1 MIAMEYKIDLSYWN
15 KMLDKWVSEDKIDP
29 SIVPR
34 FKLTKERIW
43 HNIAAEVYKDIWS
56 SKKFFIPEGVPLKE
70 G

>member
-15 KMLDKWVSEDKIDP
+15 RMLDKWASENKIDP

-34 FKLTKERIW
+34 FKLDNERIW
-43 HNIAAEVYKDIWS
+43 HNIAAEVYKDLWR
-56 SKKFFIPEGVPLKE
+56 SKKFVIPDGVPLEE